1 MSADPAVPSTR
12 VLGEADLQACLN
24 LDRLA
29 LGGLWSLEQWQR
41 ELSEPARPCLG
52 VGGPDA
58 LLAATTG
65 WLILDE
71 LHVTAVA
78 VHPAHR
84 RLGLGR
90 RVLEALLEHGRGLG
104 GARATLEVAE
114 GNTAARA
121 LYAALGFRNAGRRR
135 GYYRNGED
143 ALIQWLDLR
152 AGRPAAD
159 RDGSDCRPSLM
170 RKSEGFPG

>member
-1 MSADPAVPSTR
+1 MFPIPAVPAPR
-12 VLGEADLQACLN
+12 LLGDADLEACVS

-52 VGGPDA
+52 IGGPEA
-58 LLAATTG
+58 LLAAATG

-84 RLGLGR
+84 RLGLGCR
-90 RVLEALLEHGRGLG
+90 ALEALLQQGRALG
-104 GARATLEVAE
+104 ATRATLEVAA
-114 GNTAARA
+114 GNVGARA
-121 LYAALGFRNAGRRR
+121 LYAALGFRTAGRRR
-135 GYYRNGED
+135 GYYRTGED

-152 AGRPAAD
+152 SGGSSAES
-159 RDGSDCRPSLM
+159 DGSDCRPSLM
-170 RKSEGFPG
+170 RKAE